1 MNIAMHRLLVTV
13 ALLFIATTAQ
23 AADKP
28 FDQWL
33 EEVKVEARNRG
44 ISEPVIEAA
53 LGALA
58 PIERVLELDKSQP
71 EFTMSFEDYLAR
83 TVAPARVSAGRRMLL
98 ENRGL
103 LERIAATYHVQPRF
117 IIAFWGIESDFGRL
131 TGGFSVPAAL
141 ATLAWDGRRAS
152 LFREELFEALHII
165 QDGHVTA
172 AGMTGSWAGA
182 MGQPQF
188 MPSSFRRFAV
198 DGDADGKRDIWTNR
212 ADVFASIANYLSQ
225 SGWRE
230 DQTWGRRVSLPEAFD
245 RGLISPDVKKTL
257 QEWDALG
264 IRRADGSALPT
275 RALQG
280 SLVEPTAGRGPV
292 FMVYDNF
299 RTTLRWNRST
309 FFALAVGHLADAVN
323 SGDS

>member
-1 MNIAMHRLLVTV
+1 MRR
-13 ALLFIATTAQ
+13 LLFIVATLLLSTRAG
-23 AADKP
+23 AAELP
-28 FDQWL
+28 FEQWL
-33 EEVKVEARNRG
+33 DGVKQEARGRG
-44 ISEPVIEAA
+44 ISEAVIEAA
-53 LGALA
+53 LGNLQ
-58 PIERVLELDKSQP
+58 PIQRVLELDRSQP

-83 TVAPARVSAGRRMLL
+83 TVAPGRVAMGRRMLS
-98 ENRGL
+98 ENRAL
-103 LERIAATYHVQPRF
+103 LEKIAAAYRVQPRF

-131 TGGFSVPAAL
+131 TGGFSVPGAL

-165 QDGHVTA
+165 QDGHVA
-172 AGMTGSWAGA
+172 ADRMTGSWAGA

-198 DGDADGKRDIWTNR
+198 DSDGDGRRDIWTTR

-230 DQTWGRRVSLPEAFD
+230 DETWGRRVTLPASFD
-245 RGLISPDVKKTL
+245 RSLISPDVRKSL
-257 QEWDALG
+257 PEWDALG
-264 IRRADGSALPT
+264 VRRADGTPLPT
-275 RALQG
+275 RNIQG
-280 SLVEPTAGRGPV
+280 SLVEATAGRGPV
-292 FMVYDNF
+292 FMVYENF

-309 FFALAVGHLADAVN
+309 FFALAVGHLADAVS

>member
-1 MNIAMHRLLVTV
+1 MRRLLITV
-13 ALLFIATTAQ
+13 ALLLISTVGH
-23 AADKP
+23 AAEKP

-33 EEVKVEARNRG
+33 EDVKLEARNRG

-53 LGALA
+53 LGGLT
-58 PIERVLELDKSQP
+58 PIDRVLELDKSQP
-71 EFTMSFEDYLAR
+71 EFTMSFEDYLTR
-83 TVAPARVSAGRRMLL
+83 TVAPARVSAGRRMLS

-103 LERIAATYHVQPRF
+103 LDKIAATYHVQPRF

-152 LFREELFEALHII
+152 LFREELLDALQII

-172 AGMTGSWAGA
+172 ELMTGSWAGA

-188 MPSSFRRFAV
+188 MPSSFRRYAV
-198 DGDADGKRDIWTNR
+198 DGDGDGKRDIWTTR

-225 SGWRE
+225 AGWHE
-230 DQTWGRRVSLPEAFD
+230 DETWGRRVSLPETFD
-245 RGLISPDVKKTL
+245 RALISPDVKKTL

-264 IRRADGSALPT
+264 VRRADGLALPT
-275 RALQG
+275 RALHG
-280 SLVEPTAGRGPV
+280 SLVEPTTGRGPV

-309 FFALAVGHLADAVN
+309 FFAIAVGHLADAVS

>member
-1 MNIAMHRLLVTV
+1 MT
-13 ALLFIATTAQ
+13 
-23 AADKP
+23 
-28 FDQWL
+28 
-33 EEVKVEARNRG
+33 
-44 ISEPVIEAA
+44 
-53 LGALA
+53 
-58 PIERVLELDKSQP
+58 
-71 EFTMSFEDYLAR
+71 FEDYLTR
-83 TVAPARVSAGRRMLL
+83 TVAPARISLGRRMLA

-103 LERIAATYHVQPRF
+103 LDKIAATYHVQPRF
-117 IIAFWGIESDFGRL
+117 IVAFWGIESDFGRL

-152 LFREELFEALHII
+152 LFREELFEALQII

-182 MGQPQF
+182 MGQAQF
-188 MPSSFRRFAV
+188 MPSSFRRYAV
-198 DGDADGKRDIWTNR
+198 DGDGDGKRDIWTTR

-225 SGWRE
+225 VGWHDDE
-230 DQTWGRRVSLPEAFD
+230 TWGRRVSLPERFD
-245 RGLISPDVKKTL
+245 RALINPEVKKTL

-264 IRRADGSALPT
+264 VRRADGLALPT
-275 RALQG
+275 RDLQG
-280 SLVEPTAGRGPV
+280 SLVEPTAGKGPV

-309 FFALAVGHLADAVN
+309 FFALAIGHLADAVS